1 MTDEV
6 APLVPG
12 QVGADHLDVLI
23 ENTRMPKSDT
33 SKRTCEALH
42 DYFVNAM
49 PAAQAIEKAGFTKA
63 HFYRAVR
70 MIQEKHQYAAK
81 ASRFYEIRPVVG
93 VKKRAGSTAGEAAE
107 SSQ

>member
-6 APLVPG
+6 APLEPG
-12 QVGADHLDVLI
+12 KVGAEHLDVLI

-42 DYFVNAM
+42 DYFVYSM
-49 PAAQAIEKAGFTKA
+49 PAAKAIEKAGFTKA

-81 ASRFYEIRPVVG
+81 VSRFYEIRPAADK
-93 VKKRAGSTAGEAAE
+93 KKRSESKAGTAAE
-107 SSQ
+107 GNN